1 MSKVTRDTKHKKFQR
16 MPRWISSTDYRLIND
31 TEKDLLAYIY
41 RFEPDP
47 RQLRTSQLVEKF
59 CVTKHTIQR
68 RLRKLR
74 DRRLIRIEN
83 PGTIHRLIH
92 TTQTGWFPKKQLTA

>member
-1 MSKVTRDTKHKKFQR
+1 
-16 MPRWISSTDYRLIND
+16 MPRWISSDDYRLINF
-31 TEKDLLAYIY
+31 TEKRLLAYIY

-47 RQLRTSQLVEKF
+47 RQLRTCRLTEKF

-74 DRRLIRIEN
+74 ELRLIRIVN

-92 TTQTGWFPKKQLTA
+92 TTQPGWFPKKQLTA